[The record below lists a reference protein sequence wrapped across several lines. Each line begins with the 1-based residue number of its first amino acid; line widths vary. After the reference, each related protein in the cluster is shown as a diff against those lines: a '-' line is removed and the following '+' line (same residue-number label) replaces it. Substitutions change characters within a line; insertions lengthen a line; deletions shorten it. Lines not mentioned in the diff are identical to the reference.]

1 MAKSSQV
8 VLCTRRAIADEHFLL
23 LPSDYIPENNLP
35 LGVDVFRNRLFLTL
49 PRWKSGVPF
58 SLAWLPYPP
67 TSNDPSPPVRV
78 YPSWDAHS
86 PVANPDCNKLM
97 SVYRLAIDEC
107 DRLWI
112 IDAGVVNATIL
123 PNPVCPPKIVVID
136 LHTDQTL
143 LTYQIPQG
151 LVREGSLHTNIVVDI
166 RNGQCQD
173 AHAYVTDVWRNGIL
187 VFSLAKMSS
196 WRTTN
201 HLYLPNPHAS
211 DYTLHGL
218 NFQWTDGVFG
228 LSLAPVDEYGERAL
242 FFRPMSSFNEFVV
255 DTNILRNESIWQGY
269 WGAAPTAFAQLSGSR
284 GPQGQSST
292 VGVDRN
298 GVQWFT
304 LVVQDAIGCWD
315 IRKPYDASNVGIV
328 EQNSTTMV
336 FPNDLKVDNEL
347 DQGVW
352 VVSNRLPFYL
362 YSTLDYNQI
371 NFRVLRASAARAIK
385 GTVCDPTLANQYRFQ

>member
-1 MAKSSQV
+1 M
-8 VLCTRRAIADEHFLL
+8 
-23 LPSDYIPENNLP
+23 
-35 LGVDVFRNRLFLTL
+35 FRNRLFLTL
-49 PRWKSGVPF
+49 PRWKDGVPY
-58 SLAWLPYPP
+58 SLAWLPNPP
-67 TSNDPSPPVRV
+67 IEESPRVRV

-86 PVANPDCNKLM
+86 PVNNPDCNKLM

-107 DRLWI
+107 NRLWI

-136 LHTDQTL
+136 LHTDRIL
-143 LTYQIPQG
+143 FRHEIPQG

-187 VFSLAKMSS
+187 VFSLAKMRS

-211 DYTLHGL
+211 DYTLHDL

-228 LSLAPVDEYGERAL
+228 LSLPPVDQYGDRVL
-242 FFRPMSSFNEFVV
+242 FFRPMSSVNEFVV

-269 WGAAPTAFAQLSGSR
+269 WGAAPKAFLQLPGNR
-284 GPQGQSST
+284 GPQGQSSS
-292 VGVDRN
+292 VGIDRN
-298 GVQWFT
+298 GVQWFP
-304 LVVQDAIGCWD
+304 LVVQDVIACWD
-315 IRKPYDASNVGIV
+315 TRKPYDATNIGIV
-328 EQNSTTMV
+328 EQNSTTLV
-336 FPNDLKVDNEL
+336 FPNDLKVDNEP

-371 NFRVLRASAARAIK
+371 NFRVLRTSAARAIQ
-385 GTVCDPTLANQYRFQ
+385 GTICDPNVENSYQQYSRP